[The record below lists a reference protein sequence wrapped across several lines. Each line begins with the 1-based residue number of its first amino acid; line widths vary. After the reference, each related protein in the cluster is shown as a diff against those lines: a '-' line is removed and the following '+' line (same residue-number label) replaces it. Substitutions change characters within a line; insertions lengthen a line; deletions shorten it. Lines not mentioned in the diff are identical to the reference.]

1 MVVVCGAEIVVHEV
15 SIGQHHALAASGC
28 TGCKQ
33 DHCTLINFC
42 VRLHMLPLIG
52 F

>member
-15 SIGQHHALAASGC
+15 SIGQHHALATSCGP
-28 TGCKQ
+28 GCKQ
-33 DHCTLINFC
+33 DHGTLIGLC
-42 VRLHMLPLIG
+42 VRLHLFALIG